1 MRHHSQGLTLP
12 TEHHLT
18 SLPRRMTAKTLSGHP
33 RTSRSRIT
41 ASPLSLTPG
50 ARKCLHHHAPYQPV
64 LHRRKTMPISSVLP
78 SRLPSRPSWLFR
90 NLKYPPSS
98 TLLHP
103 GLPNNLIRATTE
115 IATEEIYRET
125 YLPRQLQL
133 GHVIVLI
140 TDRRRIPGNS
150 VPSHQSHGHG
160 WSRRP

>member
-1 MRHHSQGLTLP
+1 
-12 TEHHLT
+12 
-18 SLPRRMTAKTLSGHP
+18 
-33 RTSRSRIT
+33 
-41 ASPLSLTPG
+41 
-50 ARKCLHHHAPYQPV
+50 
-64 LHRRKTMPISSVLP
+64 MPISSVLP

-140 TDRRRIPGNS
+140 TDRCRIPGNS
-150 VPSHQSHGHG
+150 VPSH
-160 WSRRP
+160 